1 MIMSRA
7 FVLIDVATGMSETVC
22 DSVRE
27 VDGVAEAYVIT
38 GDFDV
43 VVELEGERPHDLL
56 STVTSAVRPL
66 EDVGTTR
73 TYVCLD

>member
-1 MIMSRA
+1 MSHA
-7 FVLIDVATGMSETVC
+7 FVMIDVATGMSEAVC
-22 DSVRE
+22 ESVRE
-27 VDGVAEAYVIT
+27 VDGVVEAHVVA